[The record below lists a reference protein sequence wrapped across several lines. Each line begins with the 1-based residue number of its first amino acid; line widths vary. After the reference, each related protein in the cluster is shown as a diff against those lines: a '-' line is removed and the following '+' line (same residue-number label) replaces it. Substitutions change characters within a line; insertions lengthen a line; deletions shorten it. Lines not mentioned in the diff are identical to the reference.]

1 LLSAQSNGK
10 LSALFNSV
18 VLNHFKEM
26 DQKRNAGPVEGPIKP
41 DCVPEAFFGLACTN
55 TALRR
60 ATRRL
65 GQLYDDAMAPLGLKA
80 TQFGL
85 LVAIRDLTE
94 AGKKPT
100 LNEIAARQLIQISAL
115 THALRPLVRDG
126 LVTLHPDLE
135 DRRSKRAALTPA
147 GLDRLEQ
154 AVARWA
160 QVNGQVETTLGPGVA
175 EGLRA
180 LADLIA
186 SERFLDAYRSGHP
199 LGR

>member
-1 LLSAQSNGK
+1 MTTK
-10 LSALFNSV
+10 P
-18 VLNHFKEM
+18 
-26 DQKRNAGPVEGPIKP
+26 NAGPAGYPAEL
-41 DCVPEAFFGLACTN
+41 DEVPEAFFELACTN

-65 GQLYDDAMAPLGLKA
+65 GQLYDDAIGPLGLKA

-85 LVAIRDLTE
+85 LVAIRDLAE
-94 AGKKPT
+94 AGTEPT

-115 THALRPLVRDG
+115 THALKPLVRDG
-126 LVTLHPDLE
+126 LVQLHPDPE

-147 GLDRLEQ
+147 GLSRLQQ
-154 AVARWA
+154 AASRWA

-180 LADLIA
+180 LSDLIA
-186 SERFLDAYRSGHP
+186 SDRFLDAYRSGRP
-199 LGR
+199 LEDS

>member
-1 LLSAQSNGK
+1 MSK
-10 LSALFNSV
+10 
-18 VLNHFKEM
+18 KP
-26 DQKRNAGPVEGPIKP
+26 NAEPAKGPAELA
-41 DCVPEAFFGLACTN
+41 DVPEAFFKLACTN

-65 GQLYDDAMAPLGLKA
+65 GQLYDDAIGPLGLKA

-85 LVAIRDLTE
+85 LAAISELTE
-94 AGKKPT
+94 DGKAPT

-115 THALRPLVRDG
+115 THALKPLVRDG
-126 LVTLHPDLE
+126 LVKLHPDSA

-147 GLDRLEQ
+147 GLSRLQQ
-154 AVARWA
+154 AAARWA
-160 QVNGQVETTLGPGVA
+160 QANGQVEITLGPGVA

-186 SERFLDAYRSGHP
+186 SERFLDAYRSGRT
-199 LGR
+199 LED

>member
-1 LLSAQSNGK
+1 MSK
-10 LSALFNSV
+10 
-18 VLNHFKEM
+18 KP
-26 DQKRNAGPVEGPIKP
+26 NAGPAEGPVEL
-41 DCVPEAFFGLACTN
+41 DGVPGAFFKLACTN

-94 AGKKPT
+94 AGKEPT

-126 LVTLHPDLE
+126 LVKLHPDPK

-147 GLDRLEQ
+147 GLDRLQQ
-154 AVARWA
+154 AASRWA

-186 SERFLDAYRSGHP
+186 SERFLDAYRSGRA
-199 LGR
+199 LER